1 MKQGLLE
8 PERTCLHAE
17 HQALGATLV
26 DFHGWEMPIRYGSIP
41 EEHLMVRRSAG
52 LFDLCHMGRLEV
64 LGKDA
69 PAWVQ
74 EMITNDLEAMRPGDA
89 RYTLIVND
97 EGAILEDA
105 IVYLR
110 PDAIFIVVNA
120 SNRETVIRWFEE
132 RKGKLDARLV
142 DRSRDLAMVAV
153 QGPRSL
159 EILGRL
165 VERLEASWETMKY
178 YSIAGARV
186 LGKTAWIART
196 GYTGEDGFEVYLDAS
211 DAPAFWRRALEEGG
225 DAIRPIGLGARDT
238 LRLEA
243 GMPLYGNDID
253 LSTDPF
259 EAGLGFAVKL
269 EKASFT
275 GKAALAAKKA
285 AGPRKKLTG
294 FRVDGKRVARHGMGI
309 VLGPGGKGVDAEL
322 RKPVG
327 TITSG
332 APSPTLGYPIAMG
345 YLDSG
350 LDEAARARLAADVRG
365 HLEPLVTMPLP
376 FYSRTRKRAK

>member
-1 MKQGLLE
+1 ME

-17 HQALGATLV
+17 HQRLGATIV
-26 DFHGWEMPIRYGSIP
+26 DFHGWSMPIRYGSIP

-69 PAWVQ
+69 PTWVQ

-89 RYTLIVND
+89 RYTLIAND
-97 EGAILEDA
+97 DGGILEDA

-142 DRSRDLAMVAV
+142 DRSGDLAMVAI
-153 QGPRSL
+153 QGPRSV
-159 EILGRL
+159 EILSPL
-165 VERLEASWETMKY
+165 VERFDASWETMKY
-178 YSIAGARV
+178 YSIAGAKV
-186 LGKTAWIART
+186 LEKTAWIART

-211 DAPAFWRRALEEGG
+211 DAPTFWRRALEEGG

-253 LSTDPF
+253 LGTDPF

-269 EKASFT
+269 DKPGFI
-275 GKAALAAKKA
+275 GKAALARKKEE
-285 AGPRKKLTG
+285 GPRRRLTG
-294 FRVDGKRVARHGMGI
+294 FRVQGKRVARRGMNL
-309 VLGPGGKGVDAEL
+309 VLRPGGKDENAEM
-322 RKPVG
+322 RDPVG

-345 YLDSG
+345 YLKTG
-350 LDEAARARLAADVRG
+350 LDEAALARLAVDVRG
-365 HLEPLVTMPLP
+365 NLEPVLGVPLP